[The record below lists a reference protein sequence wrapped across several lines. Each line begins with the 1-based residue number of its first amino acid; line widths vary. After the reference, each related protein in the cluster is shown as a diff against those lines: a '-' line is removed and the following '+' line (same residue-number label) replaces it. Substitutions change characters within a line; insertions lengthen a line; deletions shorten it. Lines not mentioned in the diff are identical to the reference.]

1 MAETIKGTAFRA
13 VTQCNMIEKFTDV
26 SEEHT
31 VSIFRVK
38 AVLSK
43 QKVRSKQQG
52 E

>member
-1 MAETIKGTAFRA
+1 MAETIKGAA
-13 VTQCNMIEKFTDV
+13 VWVVKQCNMIEKFIDV

-38 AVLSK
+38 VVLSK
-43 QKVRSKQQG
+43 QKARSKQRD